1 MRVPFEAYSLLFL
14 SRNPT
19 RQESPNMRGSMSP
32 DRRAGQLLALAQ
44 RLGSGL
50 LREHGT
56 RLRLL
61 TNDPGRIEGLVSGRR
76 RAAPGFEPAFDV
88 VRVEVEDLVP
98 SSAPFHAATHK
109 IFAFRHFAGSGPGCK
124 VLLDLDV
131 LCAGGLAP
139 HVVDRMVAGVPM
151 VYDLTDH
158 AVTAV
163 GYPRMARDMARLCG
177 STHDFRW
184 FGGEFIAG
192 DAPFFGEL
200 FARVS
205 GMLGAYRECHGE
217 LCHQGDEILVSAAL
231 SAWHERRAGLF
242 DAGAHGVVQRQWLI
256 QDERD
261 VRRLRAALPA
271 FLHLPGMK
279 SVLDSPWGDGTVA
292 GFARWL
298 DRRSGSVARKSIR
311 LAAALAGRGGR
322 GWG

>member
-1 MRVPFEAYSLLFL
+1 
-14 SRNPT
+14 
-19 RQESPNMRGSMSP
+19 MRGSMSP
-32 DRRAGQLLALAQ
+32 DRRAGQFLALAQ
-44 RLGSGL
+44 RLGAGL
-50 LREHGT
+50 RRVHGT

-61 TNDPGRIEGLVSGRR
+61 TNDPGRIEGLVTGRR
-76 RAAPGFEPAFDV
+76 RAERGFEPAFDV
-88 VRVEVEDLVP
+88 VRVEVEDLLP

-139 HVVDRMVAGVPM
+139 DVVDRMAAGVPM
-151 VYDLTDH
+151 VYDLTDQ
-158 AVTAV
+158 AVMSV
-163 GYPRMARDMARLCG
+163 GYPRMARDMARLSG
-177 STHDFRW
+177 SMHEFRW

-192 DAPFFGEL
+192 DAAFFGEL

-205 GMLGAYRECHGE
+205 GMLGAYGECHGE

-231 SAWHERRAGLF
+231 SAWHERRSGLF

-256 QDERD
+256 QDQRD
-261 VRRLRAALPA
+261 VRRLGPALPA
-271 FLHLPGMK
+271 FLHLPAMK
-279 SVLDSPWGDGTVA
+279 SVLDSAWDDGTVA
-292 GFARWL
+292 SFARWL

-311 LAAALAGRGGR
+311 LAAAAAGRGGR